1 LASRSARYVYTI
13 LGISLWLQD
22 ELSRKEEADAKLKE
36 VCEKIKVSAA
46 NAFTLWGMPMT
57 RKEARKIRA
66 SAEHVF
72 KQQEDSV
79 KVVCFLLSALDGIKD
94 KVKGKKA
101 IAITSLIS
109 SLMELNDIIMAW
121 RADLKALPTSED
133 AASIAATIEEMV
145 WA

>member
-1 LASRSARYVYTI
+1 MASRSARYVYTI

-36 VCEKIKVSAA
+36 VCEKIKVTAA

-72 KQQEDSV
+72 KQQEDAW
-79 KVVCFLLSALDGIKD
+79 KVACVLLSALDGIKD

-101 IAITSLIS
+101 DAITLLS
-109 SLMELNDIIMAW
+109 SYIMELSTFWDQ
-121 RADLKALPTSED
+121 DLKEYQTFDEAVN
-133 AASIAATIEEMV
+133 IAETVKNTV
-145 WA
+145 WAKC